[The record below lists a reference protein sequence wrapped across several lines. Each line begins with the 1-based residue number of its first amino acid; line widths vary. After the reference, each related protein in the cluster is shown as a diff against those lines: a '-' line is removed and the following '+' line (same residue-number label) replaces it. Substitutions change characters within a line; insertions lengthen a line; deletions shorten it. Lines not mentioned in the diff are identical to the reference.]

1 MATSYGTRKRTTR
14 RIRPPEGKR
23 FDLLS
28 MEFAFLTRAQVTRIL
43 GQPRDVM
50 DRLIATGQLTQY
62 RTAGLGRGGQ
72 RVFYS
77 RAQVERILGRFGGSS
92 RRGK

>member
-1 MATSYGTRKRTTR
+1 MATRNGTRSRATR
-14 RIRPPEGKR
+14 RY
-23 FDLLS
+23 DLLT
-28 MEFAFLTRAQVTRIL
+28 MEFAFLTRAQVTRML
-43 GQPRDVM
+43 GMPRYMV

-77 RAQVERILGRFGGSS
+77 RSQVERVRGRYGVRRS
-92 RRGK
+92 RQK

>member
-1 MATSYGTRKRTTR
+1 MTTRTGTRGRATKRY
-14 RIRPPEGKR
+14 E
-23 FDLLS
+23 LLS

-43 GQPRDVM
+43 GMPRHQV
-50 DRLIATGQLTQY
+50 DRLIATGRLTQY

-77 RAQVERILGRFGGSS
+77 RSQVERVRGRYGVS
-92 RRGK
+92 RSRQK